1 MSTEYRSTQQA
12 AKTVANFFL
21 LENWTSPTTI
31 TINIKEIRELRDSL
45 TVIEFYLK
53 KKRREIEAGLLDS
66 AYEFEYQREISNGY
80 FGDNVSSNGSGPD
93 HELLVGEGDGE
104 LVKRSY
110 VVMEFKSRSSR
121 GGVSPLH
128 LTAFLCDFVYVF
140 ALQFC
145 IVYYIFFNFNVIQ
158 L

>member
-21 LENWTSPTTI
+21 LENWTSLTTI

-104 LVKRSY
+104 LVKR
-110 VVMEFKSRSSR
+110 
-121 GGVSPLH
+121 
-128 LTAFLCDFVYVF
+128 
-140 ALQFC
+140 
-145 IVYYIFFNFNVIQ
+145 
-158 L
+158 